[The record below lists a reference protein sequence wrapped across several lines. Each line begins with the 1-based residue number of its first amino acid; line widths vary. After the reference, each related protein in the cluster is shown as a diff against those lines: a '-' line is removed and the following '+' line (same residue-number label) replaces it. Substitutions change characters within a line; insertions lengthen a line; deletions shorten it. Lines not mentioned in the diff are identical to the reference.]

1 MVAACLKMCIFS
13 VGKVRPKDWVRN
25 RSRIRI
31 WRQEI
36 FGPWDIDERERL
48 RKEDLLTLYH
58 EQLQSVAA
66 QEALATRKAEAS
78 RILTARGAGACVP
91 SVEFCRQPK
100 SSAGLLLL
108 AQGPSR

>member
-25 RSRIRI
+25 RIRIRI

-78 RILTARGAGACVP
+78 RILTARGAGACVRVLQAAQIKCWT
-91 SVEFCRQPK
+91 SV
-100 SSAGLLLL
+100 AG
-108 AQGPSR
+108 ARTDPISP